1 MSELK
6 LISPL
11 LDGFSV
17 GNPMSEHNGVRCYP
31 AIKENTDKKYIVKV
45 ISVPASQTQMDALLL
60 AGAYRDPADAMEYFQ
75 SISED
80 ILKEAELL
88 KTLSRLDGFLPY
100 ESWQIEPITRRRLGY
115 EIYLAGSY
123 KRSLEKYMKNHPVT
137 HLEAVNLG
145 LDMCA
150 ALTVC
155 RDAGALYVALK
166 PSNIFVSEKKEYRIG
181 DLGFLQ
187 LDSLSYAALP
197 EKYHSP
203 YTPPELLDPMAAM
216 NMTAD
221 TYALGM
227 ILYQLYNDGQ
237 LPVKELRALG
247 EELPMPV
254 NADYEIAEIIMKAVH
269 LDPSQRWDDPRELG
283 KALAAYMQR
292 NTINDV
298 PITLHVPSDIDSSDI
313 LITQTDDSVEGEAP
327 IDSNIQIIACE
338 RTQEDILPTDITA
351 TEYTD
356 ASTAGASDA
365 EFANSE
371 NLEDTQQEPT
381 APSGEETNVIGNS
394 LQETESVTNISK
406 HVSEDLSSVIT
417 KADDLISHQIPKDI
431 VFSEPSAQEDLFSFV
446 EDSEEDEKNS
456 LINEPNK
463 FPPDTEVQTSDT
475 KIKKGP
481 KFADP
486 KYKRRHNRA
495 VSFLTAIILFALLI
509 IGGFWYYQNVY
520 LIPIEDIIIDGNQT
534 SISVAVDCPREDI
547 SLLVRCIDQF
557 GKAITHGLSV
567 DGKTSFTGLQPN
579 TMYTIQVE
587 TESFHQLIG
596 KTSDIFTTEANTT
609 IVDFSSVVG
618 SEDGSVVLSF
628 AVNGEEPKDWTVFYS
643 TEGGEEKRRTFSG
656 HTVTI
661 NELSVGKVY
670 TFRLDTG
677 ENIALGGQTTMELM
691 ASRLILAENIA
702 ITSDNVSEITITWDT
717 PGDVVVDSW
726 NIKCYNSIGF
736 EKRLSVNTN
745 QATFSELDPTSSY
758 IIEITASGMTQSIK
772 ASISPNPVII
782 QSLNFDE
789 TSGNT
794 LKMRWD
800 YSGEVPEGGWLVTY
814 NLAGGE
820 KSSFQCKDPYA
831 EISPKIPGAK
841 YDISINSA
849 DGTTVFNSNY
859 IFTTSE
865 AESFEK
871 HNLTADKIRTALI
884 KTPEE
889 DNWRAETIPD
899 ADFTETFSSG
909 NSISI
914 AMFCSDNFYL
924 TGATVK
930 VLYVLRD
937 GYGNVLPSYTQE
949 ETYYWKDIWNSG
961 DVKNGELTLPVTPK
975 APGTYSLELYFDGM
989 IAAQFQFTIQ

>member
-338 RTQEDILPTDITA
+338 RTQEDIFHDHAPACRGWFCRDL
-351 TEYTD
+351 YTYIR
-356 ASTAGASDA
+356 
-365 EFANSE
+365 FKNNS
-371 NLEDTQQEPT
+371 Q
-381 APSGEETNVIGNS
+381 S
-394 LQETESVTNISK
+394 
-406 HVSEDLSSVIT
+406 
-417 KADDLISHQIPKDI
+417 
-431 VFSEPSAQEDLFSFV
+431 
-446 EDSEEDEKNS
+446 
-456 LINEPNK
+456 
-463 FPPDTEVQTSDT
+463 
-475 KIKKGP
+475 
-481 KFADP
+481 
-486 KYKRRHNRA
+486 Y
-495 VSFLTAIILFALLI
+495 
-509 IGGFWYYQNVY
+509 
-520 LIPIEDIIIDGNQT
+520 
-534 SISVAVDCPREDI
+534 
-547 SLLVRCIDQF
+547 
-557 GKAITHGLSV
+557 
-567 DGKTSFTGLQPN
+567 
-579 TMYTIQVE
+579 IQ
-587 TESFHQLIG
+587 
-596 KTSDIFTTEANTT
+596 
-609 IVDFSSVVG
+609 
-618 SEDGSVVLSF
+618 
-628 AVNGEEPKDWTVFYS
+628 
-643 TEGGEEKRRTFSG
+643 
-656 HTVTI
+656 
-661 NELSVGKVY
+661 
-670 TFRLDTG
+670 
-677 ENIALGGQTTMELM
+677 
-691 ASRLILAENIA
+691 ASR
-702 ITSDNVSEITITWDT
+702 
-717 PGDVVVDSW
+717 P
-726 NIKCYNSIGF
+726 
-736 EKRLSVNTN
+736 
-745 QATFSELDPTSSY
+745 
-758 IIEITASGMTQSIK
+758 
-772 ASISPNPVII
+772 
-782 QSLNFDE
+782 
-789 TSGNT
+789 
-794 LKMRWD
+794 
-800 YSGEVPEGGWLVTY
+800 
-814 NLAGGE
+814 
-820 KSSFQCKDPYA
+820 
-831 EISPKIPGAK
+831 
-841 YDISINSA
+841 
-849 DGTTVFNSNY
+849 
-859 IFTTSE
+859 
-865 AESFEK
+865 
-871 HNLTADKIRTALI
+871 
-884 KTPEE
+884 
-889 DNWRAETIPD
+889 
-899 ADFTETFSSG
+899 
-909 NSISI
+909 
-914 AMFCSDNFYL
+914 
-924 TGATVK
+924 
-930 VLYVLRD
+930 
-937 GYGNVLPSYTQE
+937 
-949 ETYYWKDIWNSG
+949 
-961 DVKNGELTLPVTPK
+961 
-975 APGTYSLELYFDGM
+975 
-989 IAAQFQFTIQ
+989 